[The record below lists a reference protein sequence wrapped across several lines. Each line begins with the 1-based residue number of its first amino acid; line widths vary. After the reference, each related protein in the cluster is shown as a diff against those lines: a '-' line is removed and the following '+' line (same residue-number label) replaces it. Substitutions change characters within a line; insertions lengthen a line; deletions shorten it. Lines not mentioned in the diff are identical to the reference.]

1 MSLFNQI
8 LGAINNPE
16 QEANPNQLANILDTV
31 QQLSGSYNANPSA
44 IESAMSIVGN
54 FTRSALQNQ
63 RSNGGEGQVQQTI
76 NQFAGTQA
84 NYQVLQALFNSSQL
98 QNMTQQISSR
108 TGLDPQVIQSLLP
121 SLVPLVLN
129 FLKTGNNTTSSQA
142 GNSVLDSF
150 LDGDGDGDVDIAD
163 AISMASRF
171 LGR

>member
-16 QEANPNQLANILDTV
+16 QEANPNQLASILDTV
-31 QQLSGSYNANPSA
+31 QKLSGNYNTNPSA
-44 IESAMSIVGN
+44 IQSAMSIVGS

-63 RSNGGEGQVQQTI
+63 RSNGGEGQVQQLI

-84 NYQVLQALFNSSQL
+84 NYQVLQALFNNSQL
-98 QNMTQQISSR
+98 QNMTQQISNR
-108 TGLDPQVIQSLLP
+108 TGLNPQAIQSLLP
-121 SLVPLVLN
+121 ILVPLVLN
-129 FLKTGNNTTSSQA
+129 FLKTGNNTTRSQA
-142 GNSVLDSF
+142 NNSVLDSF
-150 LDGDGDGDVDIAD
+150 LDGDRDGDVDIAD

>member
-16 QEANPNQLANILDTV
+16 QEANPNQLASILDTV
-31 QQLSGSYNANPSA
+31 QQLSGNYNANPSA
-44 IESAMSIVGN
+44 IESAMSIVGS

-63 RSNGGEGQVQQTI
+63 RSNGGEGQVRQTI

-84 NYQVLQALFNSSQL
+84 NYQVLQALFNNSQL
-98 QNMTQQISSR
+98 QNMTQQISNR
-108 TGLDPQVIQSLLP
+108 TGLDTQIIQSLLP
-121 SLVPLVLN
+121 VLVPLVLN
-129 FLKTGNNTTSSQA
+129 FLKTGNNTNNSQA
-142 GNSVLDSF
+142 SNSLLNSF
-150 LDGDGDGDVDIAD
+150 LDGDRDGDVDLVD